1 MGYALAQAAADI
13 GAEVTLIAGP
23 TSLSAPSG
31 VKFLSVETTQEMFNA
46 VAVEFGACD
55 CLIMAAA
62 PADYR
67 PVEAARSKL
76 KKKTDDLSLS
86 LTPTV
91 DILKEMGKRKSKGQ
105 LLIGFAL
112 ETENGLV
119 NARVKLKAKNLD
131 MIVLNSP
138 SDPNS
143 AFDHDTNKVT
153 LIVQGRPPEALPLL
167 PKHEVAVTLL
177 DRIGAIHLPD

>member
-31 VKFLSVETTQEMFNA
+31 VKLLSVETTQEMFDA
-46 VAVEFGACD
+46 VTAEFGACD

-91 DILKEMGKRKSKGQ
+91 DILKEMGKRKRKGQ

-112 ETENGLV
+112 ETDNGLV
-119 NARVKLKAKNLD
+119 NARAKLKAKNLD

-153 LIVQGRPPEALPLL
+153 LIVPTKKPEELPLAR
-167 PKHEVAVTLL
+167 KTSVAAVIL
-177 DRIGAIHLPD
+177 DHIAQLV

>member
-1 MGYALAQAAADI
+1 MGYALAHAAVEI
-13 GAEVTLIAGP
+13 GADVVLISGPTNLTAPPGVTL
-23 TSLSAPSG
+23 
-31 VKFLSVETTQEMFNA
+31 VSVETTQEMFDA
-46 VAVEFGACD
+46 VWSAFDTCD

-67 PVEAARSKL
+67 PSKPAQSKL
-76 KKKTDDLSLS
+76 KKKNDNMSLS

-91 DILKEMGKRKSKGQ
+91 DILKEIGKRKRKGQ

-112 ETENGLV
+112 ETDNGLA
-119 NARVKLKAKNLD
+119 NARAKLRAKNLD

-138 SDPNS
+138 SDPDS

-153 LIVQGRPPEALPLL
+153 LIVPVGKPEELPLL
-167 PKHEVAVTLL
+167 PKEEVAALL
-177 DRIGAIHLPD
+177 LARVGSMC